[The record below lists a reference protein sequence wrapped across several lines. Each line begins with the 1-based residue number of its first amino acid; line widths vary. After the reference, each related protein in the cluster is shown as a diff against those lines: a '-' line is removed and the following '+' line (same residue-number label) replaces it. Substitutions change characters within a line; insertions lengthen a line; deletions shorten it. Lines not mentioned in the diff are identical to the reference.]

1 MNKITHG
8 SHWGA
13 FTAVVE
19 DGRLVDVEP
28 AARDVNPSPI
38 LRGMPDALYHGVR
51 VARPAIRKSWLEKG
65 YKAGGEGRG
74 AEPFVEAPWD
84 EALDIIAGELKRIK
98 AAHGNEAIFAGSY
111 GWSSAGRFH
120 HAKTQLQRFMNC
132 FGGFT
137 AQKHSYSLAAG
148 LAILPHI
155 LGDHRTLRNLSSWDG
170 IAEHSKLFLAFGGC
184 GTKNA
189 QVEPGGSGEH
199 TAGPWLER
207 LANNGVEIISITP
220 VREDTPE
227 IARATWL
234 PIRPNTDVAM
244 MIGLAHTLV
253 SEGLHDKDFLA
264 RYSVGFEQ
272 FERYL
277 LGTEDGTPKSAEW
290 ASEITGI
297 PADTLRNLARRMA
310 AVRTMIA
317 TSYSLQRGDH
327 GEQTFWMT
335 AVLGAILGQVGLP
348 GGGFG
353 FGYGS
358 MHGQGNPVTVY
369 SAPALSAGSNP
380 TGSFIPVARI
390 SDLLLNPGKSYAF
403 DGENRV
409 YPDTRM
415 IYWCGGNPFHHHQDL
430 NRLIEAWRRPE
441 TIIVNEPWWTSTA
454 RFADIVLPATTTL
467 ERNDIGASSR
477 DRFII
482 AMKKAVDPVGEARN
496 DYDIFRGLARKVG
509 VEKSFTEGRE
519 EMDWLR
525 HIYEVAR
532 QDAARVSVEL
542 PNFDVF
548 WEQGHAESPVPATA
562 HTVLADYR
570 AEPAA
575 KKLKTPSGK
584 IEIYSER
591 IAGFGY
597 DDCPGHPVWMEPL
610 EWLGSVKAQAYP
622 LHMISNQPAGK
633 LHSQMDFAGESLSL
647 KINGREPVLIHPEDA
662 KPRGITQH
670 DIVRVFNER
679 GATLATA
686 VLSDGVMP
694 GVIRLSTGAWYD
706 PTEPGR
712 IGALDKH
719 GNPNMLTPDKG
730 TSKLGQGPIAH
741 TALVEIERFD
751 GDPGEVT
758 VFAPPRLEKAGKVQ

>member
-1 MNKITHG
+1 MNKISHG

-13 FTAVVE
+13 FNAIVE
-19 DGRLVDVEP
+19 NGRLVGVEP
-28 AARDVNPSPI
+28 TERDTNPSPI
-38 LRGMPDALYHGVR
+38 LRGMPDALYHGSR
-51 VARPAIRKSWLEKG
+51 VTRPAIRKSWLAKG
-65 YKAGGEGRG
+65 FKAGGKDRG
-74 AEPFVEAPWD
+74 AEPFVEVPWD
-84 EALDIIAGELKRIK
+84 EALDIVASELKRVK
-98 AAHGNEAIFAGSY
+98 AAYGNEAIFAGSY

-120 HAKTQLQRFMNC
+120 HAKTQLQRFMGG

-137 AQKHSYSLAAG
+137 NQKHSYSLAAG

-155 LGDHRTLRNLSSWDG
+155 LGDHQTLRSPSSWAG
-170 IAEHSKLFLAFGGC
+170 IEQNTKLFLAFGGC

-199 TAGPWLER
+199 TAGPWMQR
-207 LANNGVEIISITP
+207 LADAGVEFISITP
-220 VREDTPE
+220 VRDDTP
-227 IARATWL
+227 ALSNVTWL

-244 MIGLAHTLV
+244 MLALAHTIV
-253 SEGLHDKDFLA
+253 SEGLHAKDFLA
-264 RYSVGFEQ
+264 QYTVGFSR

-277 LGTEDGTPKSAEW
+277 LGQDDGTPKSAEW
-290 ASEITGI
+290 AADITGI
-297 PADTLRNLARRMA
+297 DADYTRSLARRMA
-310 AVRTMIA
+310 STRTMIA

-335 AVLGAILGQVGLP
+335 AVLGAIVGQVGLP

-358 MHGQGNPVTVY
+358 MHGQGNPVTVF
-369 SAPALSAGSNP
+369 SAPALSAGPNP

-390 SDLLLNPGKSYAF
+390 SDMLLNPGQPYQF

-415 IYWCGGNPFHHHQDL
+415 VYWCGGNPFHHHQDL

-441 TIIVNEPWWTSTA
+441 TIIVNEPWWTATA
-454 RFADIVLPATTTL
+454 RYADIVLPATTTL

-482 AMKKAVDPVGEARN
+482 AMKKAIDPVGDARN
-496 DYDIFRGLARKVG
+496 DYDIFRTLARGLGFEDK
-509 VEKSFTEGRE
+509 FTEGRE

-525 HIYEVAR
+525 HMYEVSR
-532 QDAARVSVEL
+532 QDAARVGVEL
-542 PNFDVF
+542 PNFDGF
-548 WEQGHAESPVPATA
+548 WEQGYAESPAPKTP
-562 HTVLADYR
+562 HTVLSKFRDD
-570 AEPAA
+570 PAA
-575 KKLKTPSGK
+575 SPLKTPSGK
-584 IEIYSER
+584 IEIFCDR
-591 IAGFGY
+591 VAGFGY
-597 DDCPGHPVWMEPL
+597 DDCPGHPVWMEPI
-610 EWLGSVKAQAYP
+610 EWLGSDKAATYP

-633 LHSQMDFAGESLSL
+633 LHSQMDFAGESAHL
-647 KINGREPVLIHPEDA
+647 KINGREPVLLNPDDA
-662 KPRGITQH
+662 ARRGIREN
-670 DIVRVFNER
+670 DIVRVFNDR
-679 GATLATA
+679 GATLAAA
-686 VLSDGVMP
+686 VITDGVRS

-706 PTEPGR
+706 PAEPGR
-712 IGALDKH
+712 LGALDKH

-741 TALVEIERFD
+741 TALVDVERFD

-758 VFAPPRLEKAGKVQ
+758 AFNPPKLERRQ

>member
-19 DGRLVDVEP
+19 DGRLVDIEP
-28 AARDVNPSPI
+28 AGRDTDPSPI
-38 LRGMPDALYHGVR
+38 LRGMPDAVYHRSR
-51 VARPAIRKSWLEKG
+51 VARPSIRKSWLAKG
-65 YKAGGEGRG
+65 YKAGGNGRG
-74 AEPFVEAPWD
+74 AEPFVEVPWD
-84 EALDIIAGELKRIK
+84 EALDIVANELKRVK
-98 AAHGNEAIFAGSY
+98 AAHGNDAIFAGSY
-111 GWSSAGRFH
+111 GWASAGRFH
-120 HAKTQLQRFMNC
+120 HAKTQLQRFMGL

-137 AQKHSYSLAAG
+137 GQKHSYSLAAG

-170 IAEHSKLFLAFGGC
+170 IEQNSKLFLAFGGC

-199 TAGPWLER
+199 TAGPWMQR
-207 LANNGVEIISITP
+207 LAAAGVEMISITP

-227 IARATWL
+227 LAKATWL
-234 PIRPNTDVAM
+234 PIRPNTDVALM
-244 MIGLAHTLV
+244 LGLAHTLV
-253 SEGLHDKDFLA
+253 SEGLHDRDFLDL
-264 RYSVGFEQ
+264 YTVGFKK

-277 LGTEDGTPKSAEW
+277 LGTEDGTPKSADW
-290 ASEITGI
+290 AAAITGI
-297 PADTLRNLARRMA
+297 DADYIRTLARKMA
-310 AVRTMIA
+310 ATRTMIA

-335 AVLGAILGQVGLP
+335 ATLGAILGQVGLP

-369 SAPALSAGSNP
+369 AAPALSAGKNP

-390 SDLLLNPGKSYAF
+390 TDLLLNPGKSYSF

-409 YPDTRM
+409 YPDTRL

-430 NRLIEAWRRPE
+430 NRLIEAWRRPD
-441 TIIVNEPWWTSTA
+441 TIIVNEPWWTATA
-454 RFADIVLPATTTL
+454 RYADIVLPATTTL

-477 DRFII
+477 DRFVV
-482 AMKKAVDPVGEARN
+482 AMKKVIAPVGDARH
-496 DYDIFRGLARKVG
+496 DYDIFRVLARKSG
-509 VEKSFTEGRE
+509 FEAQFTEGRE

-525 HIYEVAR
+525 HIYEVSR
-532 QDAARVSVEL
+532 QDAARVGVEL

-548 WEQGHAESPVPATA
+548 WEQGHAESPVPAKP
-562 HTVLADYR
+562 HTVLADFR
-570 AEPAA
+570 EDPAA
-575 KKLKTPSGK
+575 RPLKTPSGK
-584 IEIYSER
+584 IEIFSER
-591 IAGFGY
+591 IAGFDY
-597 DDCPGHPVWMEPL
+597 DDCPGHPVWLEPL
-610 EWLGSVKAQAYP
+610 EWLGSDKTKQYP

-633 LHSQMDFAGESLSL
+633 LHSQMDFAGESLDL
-647 KINGREPVLIHPEDA
+647 KIDGREPVVIHPDDA
-662 KPRGITQH
+662 AKRGIRQH
-670 DIVRVFNER
+670 DVVRVFNDR
-679 GATLATA
+679 GAALAAA
-686 VLSDGVMP
+686 VISDGVLP
-694 GVIRLSTGAWYD
+694 GVIRLATGAWYD
-706 PTEPGR
+706 PAEPGR
-712 IGALDKH
+712 IGAIDKH

-741 TALVEIERFD
+741 TALVEMERFD
-751 GDPGEVT
+751 GDPGRVT
-758 VFAPPRLEKAGKVQ
+758 AFEPPVIERRSA

>member
-13 FTAVVE
+13 FNAIVE
-19 DGRLVDVEP
+19 NGRLVDIEP
-28 AARDVNPSPI
+28 TERDTFPSPI
-38 LRGMPDALYHGVR
+38 LRGMPDALYHNCR
-51 VARPAIRKSWLEKG
+51 VARPSIRKSYLLKG
-65 YKAGGEGRG
+65 HKAGGEGRG
-74 AEPFVEAPWD
+74 AEPFVEVPWD
-84 EALDIIAGELKRIK
+84 EALDIVTNELKRIK
-98 AAHGNEAIFAGSY
+98 AVYGNEAIFAGSY
-111 GWSSAGRFH
+111 GWASAGRFH

-132 FGGFT
+132 FGGYT
-137 AQKHSYSLAAG
+137 GQKHSYSLAAG

-155 LGDHRTLRNLSSWDG
+155 LGDHRTLRNTSSWDG
-170 IAEHSKLFLAFGGC
+170 IEQHTKLFLAFGGC

-199 TAGPWLER
+199 TAGPWLKR
-207 LANNGVEIISITP
+207 LADAGVETISITP
-220 VREDTPE
+220 VRDDTPE
-227 IARATWL
+227 FAQATWL
-234 PIRPNTDVAM
+234 PIRPNTDVAL
-244 MIGLAHTLV
+244 MIALAHTLV
-253 SEGLHDKDFLA
+253 SEKLHAPDFLA
-264 RYSVGFEQ
+264 RYAVGFER

-277 LGTEDGTPKSAEW
+277 MGTDDGTPKSADW
-290 ASEITGI
+290 ATSITGI
-297 PADTLRNLARRMA
+297 DADYIRTLARRMA
-310 AVRTMIA
+310 SVRTMIG

-369 SAPALSAGSNP
+369 SAPALSAGGNP

-390 SDLLLNPGKSYAF
+390 SDLLLNPGQTYPF
-403 DGENRV
+403 DGEDRI
-409 YPDTRM
+409 YPETRM

-430 NRLIEAWRRPE
+430 NRLIEGWKRPD
-441 TIIVNEPWWTSTA
+441 TVIVNEPWWTATA
-454 RFADIVLPATTTL
+454 RYADIVLPATTTL

-477 DRFII
+477 DRFVI
-482 AMKKAVDPVGEARN
+482 AMKKAVDPVGEARH
-496 DYDIFRGLARKVG
+496 DYDIFRGLARRVG
-509 VEKSFTEGRE
+509 VEKAFTEGRD

-525 HIYEVAR
+525 HIYEVSR
-532 QDAARVSVEL
+532 QDAARVGIEL
-542 PNFDVF
+542 PNFDTF
-548 WEQGHAESPVPATA
+548 WEQGHAESPMPAEP
-562 HTVLADYR
+562 HTVLADFR
-570 AEPAA
+570 AEPTA
-575 KKLKTPSGK
+575 KPLKTPSGK

-610 EWLGSVKAQAYP
+610 EWLGSDKAKAYP

-633 LHSQMDFAGESLSL
+633 LHSQMDFAGESLHL
-647 KINGREPVLIHPEDA
+647 KVKGREPVLIHPDDA
-662 KPRGITQH
+662 KQRGIAHH

-679 GATLATA
+679 GATLAAA
-686 VLSDGVMP
+686 VVSDGILP
-694 GVIRLSTGAWYD
+694 GVICLATGAWYD
-706 PTEPGR
+706 PMEPGR
-712 IGALDKH
+712 VGALDKH

-741 TALVEIERFD
+741 TALVEVECFD
-751 GDPGEVT
+751 GDPGVIT
-758 VFAPPRLEKAGKVQ
+758 AFDPPIVERAQ

>member
-19 DGRLVDVEP
+19 DGRLVDIEP
-28 AARDVNPSPI
+28 AGRDTDPSPI
-38 LRGMPDALYHGVR
+38 LRGMPDAVYHRSR
-51 VARPAIRKSWLEKG
+51 VARPSIRKSWLAKG
-65 YKAGGEGRG
+65 YKAGGNGRG
-74 AEPFVEAPWD
+74 AEPFVEVPWD
-84 EALDIIAGELKRIK
+84 EALDIVANELKRVK
-98 AAHGNEAIFAGSY
+98 AAHGNDAIFAGSY
-111 GWSSAGRFH
+111 GWASAGRFH
-120 HAKTQLQRFMNC
+120 HAKTQLQRFMGL

-137 AQKHSYSLAAG
+137 GQKHSYSLAAG

-170 IAEHSKLFLAFGGC
+170 IEQNSKLFLAFGGC

-199 TAGPWLER
+199 TAGPWMQR
-207 LANNGVEIISITP
+207 LAAAGVEMISITP

-227 IARATWL
+227 LAKATWL
-234 PIRPNTDVAM
+234 PIRPNTDVALM
-244 MIGLAHTLV
+244 LGLAHTLV
-253 SEGLHDKDFLA
+253 SEGLHDRDFLDL
-264 RYSVGFEQ
+264 YTVGFKK

-277 LGTEDGTPKSAEW
+277 LGTEDGTPKSADW
-290 ASEITGI
+290 AAAITGI
-297 PADTLRNLARRMA
+297 DADYIRTLARKMA
-310 AVRTMIA
+310 ATRTMIA

-335 AVLGAILGQVGLP
+335 ATLGAILGQVGLP

-369 SAPALSAGSNP
+369 AAPALSAGKNP

-390 SDLLLNPGKSYAF
+390 TDLLLNPGKSYSF

-409 YPDTRM
+409 YPDTRL

-430 NRLIEAWRRPE
+430 NRLIEAWRRPD
-441 TIIVNEPWWTSTA
+441 TIIVNEPWWTATA
-454 RFADIVLPATTTL
+454 RYADIVLPATTTL

-477 DRFII
+477 DRFVV
-482 AMKKAVDPVGEARN
+482 AMKKVIAPVGDARH
-496 DYDIFRGLARKVG
+496 DYDIFRVLARKSG
-509 VEKSFTEGRE
+509 FEAQFTEGRE

-525 HIYEVAR
+525 HIYEVSR
-532 QDAARVSVEL
+532 QDAARVGVEL

-548 WEQGHAESPVPATA
+548 WEQGHAESPVPAKP
-562 HTVLADYR
+562 HTVLADFR
-570 AEPAA
+570 EDPAA
-575 KKLKTPSGK
+575 RPLKTPSGK
-584 IEIYSER
+584 IEIFSER
-591 IAGFGY
+591 IAGFDY
-597 DDCPGHPVWMEPL
+597 DDCPGHPVWLEPL
-610 EWLGSVKAQAYP
+610 EWLGSDKTEQYP

-633 LHSQMDFAGESLSL
+633 LHSQMDFAGESLDL
-647 KINGREPVLIHPEDA
+647 KIDGREPVVIHPDDA
-662 KPRGITQH
+662 AKRGIRQH
-670 DIVRVFNER
+670 DVVRVFNDR
-679 GATLATA
+679 GAALAAA
-686 VLSDGVMP
+686 VISDGVLP
-694 GVIRLSTGAWYD
+694 GVIRLATGAWYD
-706 PTEPGR
+706 PAEPGR
-712 IGALDKH
+712 IGAIDKH

-741 TALVEIERFD
+741 TALVEVERFD
-751 GDPGEVT
+751 GDPGRVT
-758 VFAPPRLEKAGKVQ
+758 AFEPPVIERRSA

>member
-19 DGRLVDVEP
+19 DGRVVDIEP
-28 AARDVNPSPI
+28 AARDTNPSPI
-38 LRGMPDALYHGVR
+38 LRGMPEALYHGVR

-74 AEPFVEAPWD
+74 AEPFVEVPWD
-84 EALDIIAGELKRIK
+84 EALDIVTGELKRIK

-111 GWSSAGRFH
+111 GWASAGRFH
-120 HAKTQLQRFMNC
+120 HAKTQLQRFMNS
-132 FGGFT
+132 FGGYT
-137 AQKHSYSLAAG
+137 GQKHSYSLAAG

-170 IAEHSKLFLAFGGC
+170 IAENTKLFLAFGGC

-199 TAGPWLER
+199 TAGPWLKR
-207 LANNGVEIISITP
+207 LADAGVEIISITP
-220 VREDTPE
+220 VRDDTPE
-227 IARATWL
+227 IAKARWL

-253 SEGLHDKDFLA
+253 AENLHDKDFLA
-264 RYSVGFEQ
+264 NYTVGFER

-277 LGTEDGTPKSAEW
+277 FGRDDGTPKTAEW
-290 ASEITGI
+290 ASAITGI
-297 PADTLRNLARRMA
+297 AAQTIRDLARRMA
-310 AVRTMIA
+310 KVRTMLA

-403 DGENRV
+403 DGEDRV

-415 IYWCGGNPFHHHQDL
+415 IYWCGGNPFHHHQDI

-441 TIIVNEPWWTSTA
+441 TVIVNEPWWTSTA

-496 DYDIFRGLARKVG
+496 DYDIFRALARKVG
-509 VEKSFTEGRE
+509 VEKTFTEGRE

-525 HIYEVAR
+525 HMYEVAR
-532 QDAARVSVEL
+532 QDASRAGVEL

-548 WEQGHAESPVPATA
+548 WEQGYAESPRPMKP
-562 HTVLADYR
+562 HTVLADFR
-570 AEPAA
+570 ADPAA

-597 DDCPGHPVWMEPL
+597 DDCPGHPIWMEPL
-610 EWLGSVKAQAYP
+610 EWLGSDKAKSYP

-633 LHSQMDFAGESLSL
+633 LHSQMDFAGESLAL
-647 KINGREPVLIHPEDA
+647 KIDGREPVLIHPEDA
-662 KPRGITQH
+662 ERRGIGQH
-670 DIVRVFNER
+670 DVVRIFNER
-679 GATLATA
+679 GATLAAA
-686 VLSDGVMP
+686 VLTDGVMP

-706 PTEPGR
+706 PKEPGR
-712 IGALDKH
+712 VGALDKH
-719 GNPNMLTPDKG
+719 GNPNVLTPDKG

-741 TALVEIERFD
+741 TALVEIEPFD

-758 VFAPPRLEKAGKVQ
+758 VFAPPAIERAKQ

>member
-19 DGRLVDVEP
+19 DGRLVDIEP
-28 AARDVNPSPI
+28 AGRDTDPSPI
-38 LRGMPDALYHGVR
+38 LRGMPDAVYHRSR
-51 VARPAIRKSWLEKG
+51 VARPSIRKSWLAKG
-65 YKAGGEGRG
+65 YKAGGNGRG
-74 AEPFVEAPWD
+74 AEPFVEVPWD
-84 EALDIIAGELKRIK
+84 EALDIVANELKRVK
-98 AAHGNEAIFAGSY
+98 AAHGNDAIFAGSY
-111 GWSSAGRFH
+111 GWASAGRFH
-120 HAKTQLQRFMNC
+120 HAKTQLQRFMGL

-137 AQKHSYSLAAG
+137 GQKHSYSLAAG

-170 IAEHSKLFLAFGGC
+170 IEQNSKLFLAFGGC

-199 TAGPWLER
+199 TAGPWMQR
-207 LANNGVEIISITP
+207 LAAAGVEMISITP

-227 IARATWL
+227 LAKATWL
-234 PIRPNTDVAM
+234 PIRPNTDVALM
-244 MIGLAHTLV
+244 LGLAHTLV
-253 SEGLHDKDFLA
+253 SEGLHDRDFLDL
-264 RYSVGFEQ
+264 YTVGFKK

-277 LGTEDGTPKSAEW
+277 LGTEDGTPKSADW
-290 ASEITGI
+290 AAAITGI
-297 PADTLRNLARRMA
+297 DADYIRTLARKMA
-310 AVRTMIA
+310 ATRTMIA

-335 AVLGAILGQVGLP
+335 ATLGAILGQVGLP

-369 SAPALSAGSNP
+369 AAPALSAGKNP

-390 SDLLLNPGKSYAF
+390 TDLLLNPGKSYSF

-409 YPDTRM
+409 YPDTRL

-430 NRLIEAWRRPE
+430 NRLIEAWRRPD
-441 TIIVNEPWWTSTA
+441 TIIVNEPWWTATA
-454 RFADIVLPATTTL
+454 RYADIVLPATTTL

-477 DRFII
+477 DRFVV
-482 AMKKAVDPVGEARN
+482 AMKKVIAPVGDARH
-496 DYDIFRGLARKVG
+496 DYDIFRVLARKSG
-509 VEKSFTEGRE
+509 FEAQFTEGRE

-525 HIYEVAR
+525 HIYEVSR
-532 QDAARVSVEL
+532 QDAARVGVEL

-548 WEQGHAESPVPATA
+548 WEQGHAESPVPAKP
-562 HTVLADYR
+562 HTVLADFR
-570 AEPAA
+570 EDPAA
-575 KKLKTPSGK
+575 RPLKTPSGK
-584 IEIYSER
+584 IEIFSER
-591 IAGFGY
+591 IAGFDY
-597 DDCPGHPVWMEPL
+597 DDCPGHPVWLEPL
-610 EWLGSVKAQAYP
+610 EWLGSDKTEQYP

-633 LHSQMDFAGESLSL
+633 LHSQMDFAGESLDL
-647 KINGREPVLIHPEDA
+647 KIDGREPVVIHPDDA
-662 KPRGITQH
+662 AKRGIRQH
-670 DIVRVFNER
+670 DVVRVFNDR
-679 GATLATA
+679 GAALAAA
-686 VLSDGVMP
+686 VISDGVLP
-694 GVIRLSTGAWYD
+694 GVIRLATGAWYD
-706 PTEPGR
+706 PAEPGR
-712 IGALDKH
+712 IGAIDKH

-741 TALVEIERFD
+741 TALVEMERFD
-751 GDPGEVT
+751 GDPGRVT
-758 VFAPPRLEKAGKVQ
+758 AFEPPVIERRSA

>member
-1 MNKITHG
+1 MNKISHG

-13 FTAVVE
+13 FNAVVE
-19 DGRLVDVEP
+19 NGRLVGVEP
-28 AARDVNPSPI
+28 VERDANPSPI
-38 LRGMPDALYHGVR
+38 LRGMPDALYHGSR
-51 VARPAIRKSWLEKG
+51 VARPAVRKTWLAKG
-65 YKAGGEGRG
+65 YKAGGKERG
-74 AEPFVEAPWD
+74 AERFVEVPWD
-84 EALDIIAGELKRIK
+84 EALDIVAAELKRVK
-98 AAHGNEAIFAGSY
+98 SAHGNEAIFAGSY

-120 HAKTQLQRFMNC
+120 HAKTQLQRFMGG

-137 AQKHSYSLAAG
+137 NQKHSYSLAAG

-155 LGDHRTLRNLSSWDG
+155 LGDHQTLRSPSSWAG
-170 IAEHSKLFLAFGGC
+170 IAQHTKLFLAFGGC

-199 TAGPWLER
+199 TAGPWLQR
-207 LANNGVEIISITP
+207 LADAGVEIVSITP
-220 VREDTPE
+220 VRDDTP
-227 IARATWL
+227 ALPNVSWL

-244 MIGLAHTLV
+244 MLALAHTLV
-253 SEGLHDKDFLA
+253 SEGLHAKDFIA
-264 RYSVGFEQ
+264 QYTVGFAR

-277 LGTEDGTPKSAEW
+277 LGHDDGQPKSADW
-290 ASEITGI
+290 AAGITGVD
-297 PADTLRNLARRMA
+297 AAYTRALARRMA
-310 AVRTMIA
+310 AIRTMIA

-369 SAPALSAGSNP
+369 AAPALSAGPNP

-390 SDLLLNPGKSYAF
+390 SDMLLNPGEPYHF
-403 DGENRV
+403 DGEERV
-409 YPDTRM
+409 YPDTRL

-430 NRLIEAWRRPE
+430 NRLIEAWQRPE
-441 TIIVNEPWWTSTA
+441 TIIVNEPWWTATA
-454 RFADIVLPATTTL
+454 RYADIVLPATTTL

-482 AMKKAVDPVGEARN
+482 AMKKAIDPVGGARN
-496 DYDIFRGLARKVG
+496 DYDIFRTLARSLG
-509 VEKSFTEGRE
+509 FEATFTEGRE

-525 HIYEVAR
+525 HIYEVSR
-532 QDAARVSVEL
+532 QDAARVGVEL
-542 PNFDVF
+542 PGFDGF
-548 WEQGHAESPVPATA
+548 WEQGYAESPPPKTP
-562 HTVLADYR
+562 HTVLSKFRAD
-570 AEPAA
+570 PAA
-575 KKLKTPSGK
+575 NPLKTPSGK
-584 IEIYSER
+584 IEIFCDR

-610 EWLGSVKAQAYP
+610 EWLGSAKAATYP

-633 LHSQMDFAGESLSL
+633 LHSQMDFAGESAHL
-647 KINGREPVLIHPEDA
+647 KVNGREPVLLHPDDA
-662 KPRGITQH
+662 TSRGIR
-670 DIVRVFNER
+670 DNDVVRVFNER
-679 GATLATA
+679 GATLAAA
-686 VLSDGVMP
+686 VISDGIRP
-694 GVIRLSTGAWYD
+694 GVIRLATGAWYD
-706 PTEPGR
+706 PKEPGR
-712 IGALDKH
+712 LGALDKH

-741 TALVEIERFD
+741 TALVEVERFD

-758 VFAPPRLEKAGKVQ
+758 AFLPPKLERRA

>member
-13 FTAVVE
+13 FNAIVE
-19 DGRLVDVEP
+19 NGRLVDIEP
-28 AARDVNPSPI
+28 TERDTFPSPI
-38 LRGMPDALYHGVR
+38 LRGMPDALYHNCR
-51 VARPAIRKSWLEKG
+51 VARPSIRKSFLAQG
-65 YKAGGEGRG
+65 YKAGGGGRG
-74 AEPFVEAPWD
+74 TEPFVEVPWD
-84 EALDIIAGELKRIK
+84 EALDIVTNELRRIK
-98 AAHGNEAIFAGSY
+98 AAYGNEAIFAGSY
-111 GWSSAGRFH
+111 GWASAGRFH

-132 FGGFT
+132 FGGYT
-137 AQKHSYSLAAG
+137 GQKHSYSLAAG

-155 LGDHRTLRNLSSWDG
+155 LGDHRTLRNTSSWDG
-170 IAEHSKLFLAFGGC
+170 IEKHTKLFLAFGGC

-199 TAGPWLER
+199 TAGPWLKR
-207 LANNGVEIISITP
+207 LADAGVETISITP
-220 VREDTPE
+220 VRDDTPE
-227 IARATWL
+227 FAQATWL
-234 PIRPNTDVAM
+234 AIRPNTDVAL
-244 MIGLAHTLV
+244 MIALAHTLV
-253 SEGLHDKDFLA
+253 SENLHAPDFLA
-264 RYSVGFEQ
+264 RYAVGFER

-277 LGTEDGTPKSAEW
+277 MGVDDGTPKSADW
-290 ASEITGI
+290 AAPITGI
-297 PADTLRNLARRMA
+297 DADHIRSLARRMA
-310 AVRTMIA
+310 SVRTMIG

-369 SAPALSAGSNP
+369 SAPALSAGGNP

-390 SDLLLNPGKSYAF
+390 TDLLLNPGKTYPF
-403 DGENRV
+403 DGEDRV
-409 YPDTRM
+409 YPETRM

-430 NRLIEAWRRPE
+430 NRLIEGWKRPE
-441 TIIVNEPWWTSTA
+441 TVIVNEPWWTATA
-454 RFADIVLPATTTL
+454 RYADIVLPATTTL

-496 DYDIFRGLARKVG
+496 DYDIFRGLARRIG
-509 VEKSFTEGRE
+509 VEKAFTEGRE

-525 HIYEVAR
+525 HIYEVSR
-532 QDAARVSVEL
+532 QDAARVGVEL
-542 PNFDVF
+542 PNFDTF
-548 WEQGHAESPVPATA
+548 WEQGHAESPMPAEP
-562 HTVLADYR
+562 HTVLADFR
-570 AEPAA
+570 ADPTT
-575 KKLKTPSGK
+575 KPLKTPSGK

-610 EWLGSVKAQAYP
+610 EWLGSEKAKTYP

-633 LHSQMDFAGESLSL
+633 LHSQMDFAGESLHL
-647 KINGREPVLIHPEDA
+647 KVKGREPVILHPDDA
-662 KPRGITQH
+662 KRRGIGHH

-679 GATLATA
+679 GATLAAA
-686 VLSDGVMP
+686 VISHGILP
-694 GVIRLSTGAWYD
+694 GVICLATGAWYD
-706 PTEPGR
+706 PIEPGR

-741 TALVEIERFD
+741 TALVEVERFD
-751 GDPGEVT
+751 GDPGIIT
-758 VFAPPRLEKAGKVQ
+758 AFDPPIVERAQ

>member
-74 AEPFVEAPWD
+74 AEPFVEVPWD

-98 AAHGNEAIFAGSY
+98 TAYGNEAIFAGSY

-137 AQKHSYSLAAG
+137 GQKHSYSLAAG

-234 PIRPNTDVAM
+234 PIRPNTDVAL

-264 RYSVGFEQ
+264 RYSVGFEP

-277 LGTEDGTPKSAEW
+277 LGSDDGTPKTAEW

-297 PADTLRNLARRMA
+297 PADKIRNLARRMA

-390 SDLLLNPGKSYAF
+390 SDLLLNPGKTYAF
-403 DGENRV
+403 DGEDRV

-509 VEKSFTEGRE
+509 VEKAFTEGRE
-519 EMDWLR
+519 EIDWLR

-532 QDAARVSVEL
+532 QDAARVDVEL

-548 WEQGHAESPVPATA
+548 WEQGHAESPVPAKP
-562 HTVLADYR
+562 HTVLADFR

-610 EWLGSVKAQAYP
+610 EWLGSDKAQAYP

-647 KINGREPVLIHPEDA
+647 KINGREPVLIHPDDA
-662 KPRGITQH
+662 AQRGIAQH

-706 PTEPGR
+706 PKEPGR

-758 VFAPPRLEKAGKVQ
+758 VFAPPPLEKAGQVQ

>member
-1 MNKITHG
+1 MNKISHG

-13 FTAVVE
+13 FNAIVE
-19 DGRLVDVEP
+19 DGRLVGVEP
-28 AARDVNPSPI
+28 AARDTNPSPI
-38 LRGMPDALYHGVR
+38 LRGMADAVYHGSR
-51 VARPAIRKSWLEKG
+51 VARPAIRKSWLSKG
-65 YKAGGEGRG
+65 FKAGGEGRG
-74 AEPFVEAPWD
+74 AEPFVEVPWD
-84 EALDIIAGELKRIK
+84 EALDIVASELKRVK

-120 HAKTQLQRFMNC
+120 HAKTQLQRFMGG

-137 AQKHSYSLAAG
+137 SQKHSYSLAAG

-155 LGDHRTLRNLSSWDG
+155 LGDHQTLRSPSSWAG
-170 IAEHSKLFLAFGGC
+170 IEQNTKLFLAFGGC

-199 TAGPWLER
+199 TAGPWMQR
-207 LANNGVEIISITP
+207 LADAGVDFISITP
-220 VREDTPE
+220 VRDDTP
-227 IARATWL
+227 ALSNVTWL

-244 MIGLAHTLV
+244 MLALAHTLV
-253 SEGLHDKDFLA
+253 SEGLHAKDFLA
-264 RYSVGFEQ
+264 EYTVGFAR
-272 FERYL
+272 FARYL
-277 LGTEDGTPKSAEW
+277 LGQDDGAPKSAEW
-290 ASEITGI
+290 AADITGI
-297 PADTLRNLARRMA
+297 DAEYTRALARRMA
-310 AVRTMIA
+310 ATRTMIA

-358 MHGQGNPVTVY
+358 MHGQGNPVTFF
-369 SAPALSAGSNP
+369 SAPALSAGPNP

-390 SDLLLNPGKSYAF
+390 SDMLLNPGKPYQF
-403 DGENRV
+403 DGEDRI

-441 TIIVNEPWWTSTA
+441 TIIVNEPWWTATA
-454 RFADIVLPATTTL
+454 RYADIVLPATTTL

-482 AMKKAVDPVGEARN
+482 AMKKAIDPVGDARN
-496 DYDIFRGLARKVG
+496 DYDIFRTLARG
-509 VEKSFTEGRE
+509 LGFEAAFTEGRE

-525 HIYEVAR
+525 HIYEVSR
-532 QDAARVSVEL
+532 QDASRVGVEL
-542 PNFDVF
+542 PNFDGF
-548 WEQGHAESPVPATA
+548 WEQGYAESPAPKTP
-562 HTVLADYR
+562 HTVLSKFRADPT
-570 AEPAA
+570 ASP
-575 KKLKTPSGK
+575 LKTPSGR
-584 IEIYSER
+584 IEIFSDR

-610 EWLGSVKAQAYP
+610 EWLGSEKAATYP

-633 LHSQMDFAGESLSL
+633 LHSQMDFAGESAHL
-647 KINGREPVLIHPEDA
+647 KINGREPVLLHPDDA
-662 KPRGITQH
+662 ASRGIREN
-670 DIVRVFNER
+670 DVVRIYNDR
-679 GATLATA
+679 GATLAAA
-686 VLSDGVMP
+686 VITDGVRP

-706 PTEPGR
+706 PAEPGR
-712 IGALDKH
+712 LGALDKH

-741 TALVEIERFD
+741 TALVEVERFD
-751 GDPGEVT
+751 GDPGQVT
-758 VFAPPRLEKAGKVQ
+758 AFDPPIVERRRE

>member
-13 FTAVVE
+13 FNAIVE
-19 DGRLVDVEP
+19 NGRLVDIEP
-28 AARDVNPSPI
+28 TERDTFPSPI
-38 LRGMPDALYHGVR
+38 LRGMPDALYHNCR
-51 VARPAIRKSWLEKG
+51 VARPSIRKSYLLKG
-65 YKAGGEGRG
+65 HKAGGEGRG
-74 AEPFVEAPWD
+74 AEPFVEVPWD
-84 EALDIIAGELKRIK
+84 EALDIVTNELKRIK
-98 AAHGNEAIFAGSY
+98 AAYGNEAIFAGSY
-111 GWSSAGRFH
+111 GWASAGRFH

-132 FGGFT
+132 FGGYT
-137 AQKHSYSLAAG
+137 GQKHSYSLAAG

-155 LGDHRTLRNLSSWDG
+155 LGDHRTLRNTSSWDG
-170 IAEHSKLFLAFGGC
+170 IEQHTKLFLAFGGC

-199 TAGPWLER
+199 TAGPWLKR
-207 LANNGVEIISITP
+207 LADAGVETISITP
-220 VREDTPE
+220 VRDDTPE
-227 IARATWL
+227 FAQATWL
-234 PIRPNTDVAM
+234 PIRPNTDVAL
-244 MIGLAHTLV
+244 MIALAHTLV
-253 SEGLHDKDFLA
+253 SEKLHAPDFLA
-264 RYSVGFEQ
+264 RYAVGFER

-277 LGTEDGTPKSAEW
+277 MGTDDGTPKSADW
-290 ASEITGI
+290 ATSITGI
-297 PADTLRNLARRMA
+297 DADYIRTLARRMA
-310 AVRTMIA
+310 SVRTMIG

-369 SAPALSAGSNP
+369 SAPALSAGGNP

-390 SDLLLNPGKSYAF
+390 SDLLLNPGQTYPF
-403 DGENRV
+403 DGEDRI
-409 YPDTRM
+409 YPETRM

-430 NRLIEAWRRPE
+430 NRLIEGWKRPD
-441 TIIVNEPWWTSTA
+441 TVIVNEPWWTATA
-454 RFADIVLPATTTL
+454 RYADIVLPATTTL

-477 DRFII
+477 DRFVI
-482 AMKKAVDPVGEARN
+482 AMKKAVDPVGEARH
-496 DYDIFRGLARKVG
+496 DYDIFRGLARRVG
-509 VEKSFTEGRE
+509 VEKAFTEGRD

-525 HIYEVAR
+525 HIYEVSR
-532 QDAARVSVEL
+532 QDAARVGIEL
-542 PNFDVF
+542 PNFDTF
-548 WEQGHAESPVPATA
+548 WEQGHAESPIPAEP
-562 HTVLADYR
+562 HTVLADFR
-570 AEPAA
+570 AEPTA
-575 KKLKTPSGK
+575 KPLKTPSGK

-610 EWLGSVKAQAYP
+610 EWLGSDKAKAYP

-633 LHSQMDFAGESLSL
+633 LHSQMDFAGESLHL
-647 KINGREPVLIHPEDA
+647 KVKGREPVLIHPDDA
-662 KPRGITQH
+662 KQRGIAHH

-679 GATLATA
+679 GATLAAA
-686 VLSDGVMP
+686 VVSDGILP
-694 GVIRLSTGAWYD
+694 GVICLATGAWYD
-706 PTEPGR
+706 PMEPGR
-712 IGALDKH
+712 VGALDKH

-741 TALVEIERFD
+741 TALVEVECFD
-751 GDPGEVT
+751 GDPGVIT
-758 VFAPPRLEKAGKVQ
+758 AFDPPIVERAQ

>member
-1 MNKITHG
+1 MNKISHG

-13 FTAVVE
+13 FNAIVE
-19 DGRLVDVEP
+19 DGRVVGIEP
-28 AARDVNPSPI
+28 TERDTNPSPI
-38 LRGMPDALYHGVR
+38 LRGMPDALYHGTR
-51 VARPAIRKSWLEKG
+51 VARPAIRKSWLAKG
-65 YKAGGEGRG
+65 YKTGGAGRG
-74 AEPFVEAPWD
+74 IEPFVEVPWD
-84 EALDIIAGELKRIK
+84 EALDIVASELKRIK
-98 AAHGNEAIFAGSY
+98 TAHGNEAIFAGSY

-120 HAKTQLQRFMNC
+120 HAKTQLQRFMGG

-137 AQKHSYSLAAG
+137 SQKHSYSLAAG

-155 LGDHRTLRNLSSWDG
+155 LGDHQTLRSPSSWAG
-170 IAEHSKLFLAFGGC
+170 IEQNTKLFLAFGGC

-199 TAGPWLER
+199 TAGPWMQR
-207 LANNGVEIISITP
+207 LADAGVDFISITP
-220 VREDTPE
+220 VRDDTP
-227 IARATWL
+227 ALSNVTWL

-244 MIGLAHTLV
+244 MLALAHTLV
-253 SEGLHDKDFLA
+253 SEGLHAKDFLA
-264 RYSVGFEQ
+264 EYTVGFSR

-277 LGTEDGTPKSAEW
+277 LGLDDGAPKSADW
-290 ASEITGI
+290 AADITGI
-297 PADTLRNLARRMA
+297 DAAYTRALARCMA
-310 AVRTMIA
+310 TTRTMIA

-358 MHGQGNPVTVY
+358 MHGQGNPVTVF
-369 SAPALSAGSNP
+369 SSPALSAGPNP
-380 TGSFIPVARI
+380 TGGFIPVARI
-390 SDLLLNPGKSYAF
+390 SDMLLNPGKPYQF
-403 DGENRV
+403 DGEDRV

-441 TIIVNEPWWTSTA
+441 TIIVNEPWWTATA
-454 RFADIVLPATTTL
+454 RYADIVLPATTTL

-482 AMKKAVDPVGEARN
+482 AMKKAIDPVGGARN
-496 DYDIFRGLARKVG
+496 DYDIFRTLARGLGFEAK
-509 VEKSFTEGRE
+509 FTEGRE

-525 HIYEVAR
+525 HIYEVSR
-532 QDAARVSVEL
+532 QDASRVGVEL
-542 PNFDVF
+542 PGFDGF
-548 WEQGHAESPVPATA
+548 WEQGYAESPAPKTP
-562 HTVLADYR
+562 HTVLSKFRAD
-570 AEPAA
+570 PAVNP
-575 KKLKTPSGK
+575 LKTPSGK
-584 IEIYSER
+584 IEIFCDR
-591 IAGFGY
+591 IAGFDY
-597 DDCPGHPVWMEPL
+597 DDCPGHPVWLEPL
-610 EWLGSVKAQAYP
+610 EWLGSEKAAAYP

-633 LHSQMDFAGESLSL
+633 LHSQMDFAGESADL
-647 KINGREPVLIHPEDA
+647 KINGREPVLLHPDDA
-662 KPRGITQH
+662 ARRGIRQN
-670 DIVRVFNER
+670 DIVRIFNDR
-679 GATLATA
+679 GATLAAA
-686 VLSDGVMP
+686 VISDGVRP

-706 PTEPGR
+706 PQEPGQ

-741 TALVEIERFD
+741 TALVEVERFE
-751 GDPGEVT
+751 GDPGRITAFVPPT
-758 VFAPPRLEKAGKVQ
+758 VEQRR